1 MDIERLWEILDR
13 ERRTRSLQALP
24 ENFCEEVR
32 AYLRRLEEAFSAAED
47 ERRREFL
54 RDERRNAR
62 MRVEDIVRLRVGK
75 IVKIASSGSK
85 TVPKGMLP
93 AEREIYLAVRTQV
106 EDYMRKMLAEL
117 FGETAGEGAGE
128 EEAGE
133 EAGET
138 ASHARTL
145 TKKEK
150 KENEKTAGKSANK
163 GTAPIEERDSERV
176 SVVSE
181 RQEETKMG
189 RMKLGRIFDFNR
201 ENSEDNINK
210 NRNKK
215 IESGSKSERKSEEK
229 AGEMTMED
237 TEIVR
242 ILTEI
247 PSFLGTDGRIYRLHR
262 EDVVVLP
269 RENAEILCGR
279 GVAVRIK
286 PRLTQRH
293 KCF

>member
-128 EEAGE
+128 
-133 EAGET
+133 T
-138 ASHARTL
+138 ASHACTR

-163 GTAPIEERDSERV
+163 GTAAMEEKDSERA
-176 SVVSE
+176 SVVSG
-181 RQEETKMG
+181 RQEETKKG
-189 RMKLGRIFDFNR
+189 GMKLGRIFDFNE

-215 IESGSKSERKSEEK
+215 IESGSKGERKSEEE

-237 TEIVR
+237 KEIVR

>member
-117 FGETAGEGAGE
+117 FGETAGE
-128 EEAGE
+128 

-145 TKKEK
+145 TKKER

-163 GTAPIEERDSERV
+163 GTAAMEEKDSECV
-176 SVVSE
+176 SVVAE
-181 RQEETKMG
+181 RQEETKKG
-189 RMKLGRIFDFNR
+189 GMKLGRIFDFNE
-201 ENSEDNINK
+201 ENSEDDINK

-215 IESGSKSERKSEEK
+215 IECGSESERKSEEE
-229 AGEMTMED
+229 AGEKTMED
-237 TEIVR
+237 KEIVR
-242 ILTEI
+242 ILAEI

>member
-32 AYLRRLEEAFSAAED
+32 AYLRRLEEAFAAAED

-117 FGETAGEGAGE
+117 FGETAGE
-128 EEAGE
+128 

-138 ASHARTL
+138 ASHARTR
-145 TKKEK
+145 TKKER

-163 GTAPIEERDSERV
+163 GTAAMEEKDSERV
-176 SVVSE
+176 SVVAE
-181 RQEETKMG
+181 RQEETKKG
-189 RMKLGRIFDFNR
+189 GMKLGRIFDFNR
-201 ENSEDNINK
+201 ENFEDDIYK

-215 IESGSKSERKSEEK
+215 IESGSKGERKSEEE

-237 TEIVR
+237 KEIVR

>member
-32 AYLRRLEEAFSAAED
+32 AYLRRLEEAFAAAED

-117 FGETAGEGAGE
+117 FGETAGEEAG

-133 EAGET
+133 KAGET

-150 KENEKTAGKSANK
+150 RENEKTAGKSANK
-163 GTAPIEERDSERV
+163 GTAAKEEGDSERV
-176 SVVSE
+176 SVVAE
-181 RQEETKMG
+181 RQEETKKG

-215 IESGSKSERKSEEK
+215 IESGSKGERKSEEE
-229 AGEMTMED
+229 AGEMTKED
-237 TEIVR
+237 KEIVR

-286 PRLTQRH
+286 PRLTQRR

>member
-93 AEREIYLAVRTQV
+93 AEREIYIAVRTQV

-117 FGETAGEGAGE
+117 FGETAGEGAG

-163 GTAPIEERDSERV
+163 GTAAMEERDSERV

-181 RQEETKMG
+181 RQEETKKG
-189 RMKLGRIFDFNR
+189 GMKLGRIFDFNE
-201 ENSEDNINK
+201 ENSEDDINK

-215 IESGSKSERKSEEK
+215 IESGSKDEKKSEEK
-229 AGEMTMED
+229 AGEMTMEEK
-237 TEIVR
+237 EIVR

-279 GVAVRIK
+279 GVAVRIR
-286 PRLTQRH
+286 PRLTQRR

>member
-128 EEAGE
+128 
-133 EAGET
+133 T
-138 ASHARTL
+138 ASHACTR

-163 GTAPIEERDSERV
+163 GTAAMEEKDSERA
-176 SVVSE
+176 SVVSG
-181 RQEETKMG
+181 RQEETKKG
-189 RMKLGRIFDFNR
+189 GMKLGRIFDFNE
-201 ENSEDNINK
+201 ENSEDDINK
-210 NRNKK
+210 NQNKK
-215 IESGSKSERKSEEK
+215 IESGSKSERKSEEE
-229 AGEMTMED
+229 AGEIMKED
-237 TEIVR
+237 KEIVR

-279 GVAVRIK
+279 GVAVRIR
-286 PRLTQRH
+286 PRLTQWR

>member
-24 ENFCEEVR
+24 EDFCEEVR
-32 AYLRRLEEAFSAAED
+32 AYLRRLEEAFAAAED

-117 FGETAGEGAGE
+117 FGETAGEEAG

-133 EAGET
+133 KAGET

-145 TKKEK
+145 TKKEE

-176 SVVSE
+176 SAVAE
-181 RQEETKMG
+181 RQEETKRG
-189 RMKLGRIFDFNR
+189 RMKLGRIFDFNE
-201 ENSEDNINK
+201 ENSEDDINK
-210 NRNKK
+210 NWNKK

-229 AGEMTMED
+229 AGGMTKED
-237 TEIVR
+237 KEIVR

-286 PRLTQRH
+286 PRLTQPP
-293 KCF
+293 

>member
-93 AEREIYLAVRTQV
+93 AEREIYIAVRTQV

-117 FGETAGEGAGE
+117 FGK
-128 EEAGE
+128 EAGE
-133 EAGET
+133 E

-150 KENEKTAGKSANK
+150 KEKEEKENEKKAGKSANK
-163 GTAPIEERDSERV
+163 GTAAMEERDSERV
-176 SVVSE
+176 SGVAE
-181 RQEETKMG
+181 RQEETKKG
-189 RMKLGRIFDFNR
+189 GMKLGRIFDFNR

-210 NRNKK
+210 NRNKN
-215 IESGSKSERKSEEK
+215 IESGSESERKSEEE

-237 TEIVR
+237 KEIVR